1 MLHALKNASIPVVTI
16 IGMQFAVLMSG
27 AVVTEIIFTWPGIG
41 WLLVNGILNRDFPV
55 VQASL
60 LIVSVTFILVNLL
73 VDIVYT
79 FLDPRIRYER

>member
-1 MLHALKNASIPVVTI
+1 
-16 IGMQFAVLMSG
+16 MSG

-73 VDIVYT
+73 VDVVYM